1 MRRCGVVNVGN
12 TEPIWRLNNMLPDM
26 AGIGITDLGCVPGS
40 DAATFSR
47 DVLRE
52 WRTDLYRRIAL
63 ICSDAQACTNPFD
76 DPSFPIDTFAVL
88 AGVSDHELQ
97 DFAPAIV
104 AFTGKR
110 HFVDLFDRPC
120 CRPPS
125 YGPQVL
131 RPDGWPYPNRTEV
144 WVLPSPSGRAA
155 MSVVDREKPYRLLA
169 ARLKNI
175 PWPLEA
181 EMTEEI
187 EQ

>member
-1 MRRCGVVNVGN
+1 MRCLKQQFKLFVCTMQCAHFRERRLRILILGHNPSQIAWTTGTSYGNPSNHFWPIMRRCGVVNVGN

-52 WRTDLYRRIAL
+52 WRTDLYRRMRAHL
-63 ICSDAQACTNPFD
+63 FRCS
-76 DPSFPIDTFAVL
+76 VL

-144 WVLPSPSGRAA
+144 ISKV
-155 MSVVDREKPYRLLA
+155 
-169 ARLKNI
+169 I
-175 PWPLEA
+175 
-181 EMTEEI
+181 
-187 EQ
+187 